1 LVVLGVATTVLP
13 PGPLSAPEP
22 LLWLRGLLTVGAGLA
37 VFWLAPIQARVATV
51 PGHLVVAL
59 VPAFFGVSMASE
71 SGLTLSLNLLVV
83 AIAIAALPL
92 YTVFKSGP
100 LPLLPRFPLGA
111 VSSAMVAVQGVA
123 TMAGADRSAVIL
135 MTAAVSPLV
144 YGGTMAAGGALAT
157 GVCWTGFGGRRLVAA
172 LTIPSAL
179 MVLGVQSMAALFVSS
194 SYWILGASGYVRVI
208 ALLVAPWAPV
218 LKIDWR
224 SAFARTA
231 ITVTSTAI
239 VPLILVVA
247 LVLYGPGWADS
258 LAIQDR
264 QLLFGLIVL
273 LIIASVFGALFAAR
287 ELTGPLFGLAQQ
299 LRRSSVD
306 ALAQRRAS
314 AITEVDLLRR
324 AVVDLYDKLLAQ
336 NAELQRANASKDEFL
351 GLVSHE
357 LKTPI
362 TTILSASALV
372 RQRIGPGEEGIIDDL
387 DAEAD
392 RLANIVDNL
401 LAMARLD
408 AGATTNV
415 EPVLL
420 NRIAQQETE
429 RAAKRDLTREYRFAA
444 DGPAVVEAVP
454 EQISM
459 VLRNFVT
466 NAAKYSPG
474 GSPITV
480 HVATADG
487 NAILSVHD
495 EGSTLKAD
503 EAENVFQPFYRGP
516 WADQHTTG
524 VGIGLAVCRRVAET
538 LGGTVAV
545 KLGVDASGGSGT
557 EFRLQ
562 LPVAASD
569 AEPVAESDAPAQT
582 TLAPANA

>member
-1 LVVLGVATTVLP
+1 
-13 PGPLSAPEP
+13 
-22 LLWLRGLLTVGAGLA
+22 
-37 VFWLAPIQARVATV
+37 
-51 PGHLVVAL
+51 
-59 VPAFFGVSMASE
+59 M
-71 SGLTLSLNLLVV
+71 
-83 AIAIAALPL
+83 
-92 YTVFKSGP
+92 
-100 LPLLPRFPLGA
+100 
-111 VSSAMVAVQGVA
+111 
-123 TMAGADRSAVIL
+123 
-135 MTAAVSPLV
+135 
-144 YGGTMAAGGALAT
+144 
-157 GVCWTGFGGRRLVAA
+157 
-172 LTIPSAL
+172 
-179 MVLGVQSMAALFVSS
+179 
-194 SYWILGASGYVRVI
+194 
-208 ALLVAPWAPV
+208 
-218 LKIDWR
+218 
-224 SAFARTA
+224 
-231 ITVTSTAI
+231 
-239 VPLILVVA
+239 
-247 LVLYGPGWADS
+247 GPG
-258 LAIQDR
+258 
-264 QLLFGLIVL
+264 
-273 LIIASVFGALFAAR
+273 
-287 ELTGPLFGLAQQ
+287 
-299 LRRSSVD
+299 
-306 ALAQRRAS
+306 
-314 AITEVDLLRR
+314 
-324 AVVDLYDKLLAQ
+324 
-336 NAELQRANASKDEFL
+336 AEGN
-351 GLVSHE
+351 
-357 LKTPI
+357 
-362 TTILSASALV
+362 
-372 RQRIGPGEEGIIDDL
+372 IDDL

-503 EAENVFQPFYRGP
+503 EAENVFQPFYCGP